1 MELSDALASTA
12 SARAQMQF
20 QERMSNTAVQRQVA
34 DMKAAGIN
42 PVLSAKFGGA
52 STPDGASG
60 DYSAVLGLLSQSME
74 TSAKAVSS
82 MGKSLED
89 AIKSGLPNSDQLG
102 AIKSL
107 QDAFA
112 NFGSRDY
119 TGFPVI
125 NEAIDK
131 FVNFIPDDMKIRTKY
146 GYVSGKDVK
155 QMLSDYLEFKL
166 PKKSDWQL
174 LGNHLS
180 NAKDYLFNNAKHNT
194 FLYNEFVRAP
204 REFFTGDDGRTGS
217 TKRGRK

>member
-1 MELSDALASTA
+1 MDLTEALASTA
-12 SARAQMQF
+12 SAQAQMRF

-42 PVLSAKFGGA
+42 PVLAAKYGGA
-52 STPDGASG
+52 STPTGAEG

-82 MGKSLED
+82 MGKSLQD

-102 AIKSL
+102 AIKDL
-107 QDAFA
+107 QDAFS

-131 FVNFIPDDMKIRTKY
+131 FVNFIPDDFKFRTRY
-146 GYVSGKDVK
+146 ASFTGKEVK
-155 QMLSDYLEFKL
+155 QMLGDYLEFKL

-174 LGNHLS
+174 LGNHVS
-180 NAKDYLFNNAKHNT
+180 NARDILFNNAKSKGDV
-194 FLYNEFVRAP
+194 YNALVRDP
-204 REFFTGDDGRTGS
+204 VEYFTGKNSYTGHR
-217 TKRGRK
+217 KRGR